1 MKKDI
6 SALTLSELKD
16 LTASLNE
23 PAFRAGQIFEWLHDR
38 AVSSFDEMTNIPS
51 SLRGRLEEEYYIA
64 SCDIEEKYVS
74 KADGTVKYLFRLR
87 DGEYIESVVMKY
99 KYGSTICVSSQAGC
113 RMGCRF
119 CASTIAGLKRNLT
132 AAEIERQLHSAQK
145 DLGVR
150 ISHIVLM
157 GIGEPL
163 DNFDNVMGFIENVT
177 DPKGLNISARNITLS
192 TCGIV
197 PRIYEL
203 MEKRLQITLTVSLH
217 APNNRI
223 RDSIM
228 PVNSKWDISELIAAC
243 RDYAK
248 ATSRRVSFEYTLI
261 SGVNDSDECALEL
274 AELLKG
280 MLCHVNLIPV
290 NDVTERKNT
299 RSSAPRI
306 NKFAHILQK
315 SGINATIRRTLG
327 SDINAS
333 CGQLRRKRSE
343 VAQ

>member
-6 SALTLSELKD
+6 SALTLAELTD
-16 LTASLNE
+16 LAASLN
-23 PAFRAGQIFEWLHDR
+23 
-38 AVSSFDEMTNIPS
+38 EMTNIPS

-74 KADGTVKYLFRLR
+74 KADGTVKYLFRLF

-132 AAEIERQLHSAQK
+132 AAEIERQLHLAQK

-163 DNFDNVMGFIENVT
+163 DNFDNVMDFIKNVT

-217 APNNRI
+217 APNNTI

-243 RDYAK
+243 RDYANT
-248 ATSRRVSFEYTLI
+248 TSRRVSFEYTLI